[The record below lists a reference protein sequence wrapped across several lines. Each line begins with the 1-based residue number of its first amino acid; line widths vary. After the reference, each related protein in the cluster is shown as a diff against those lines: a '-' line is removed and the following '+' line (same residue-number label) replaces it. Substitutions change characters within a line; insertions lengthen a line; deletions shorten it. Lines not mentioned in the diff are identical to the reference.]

1 MDIEKL
7 NEAIGKIDASIVE
20 AALSDGSNAKA
31 TVIVKRP
38 WLKWVAAAVAIVV
51 FAVGTPIALN
61 MMGAFRS
68 DNIVA
73 LGSDSGDSSS
83 EEDDP
88 GVVTPIDSSSS
99 DVGEPESSSAPDS
112 DSGSSAESGA
122 KPTRSVFRPQS
133 SSAQSGGEGSYAS
146 NAENG
151 ETPVPPVKPD
161 NHTTPPDEPPTEP
174 TEGEFVKEDMPPVTY
189 MINGEEKTFNYQRS
203 TYKKK
208 TADMA
213 LDGSNG
219 DYVVDH
225 YVAENGDAVLKN
237 SDSED
242 LVQYEK
248 DGYYIDMNL
257 NVRISE
263 EGAIEAAKYVVMNT
277 DLPIGSL
284 DNMIVSVRYSSS
296 RYYVMFK
303 TAEGSVEVCLD
314 TAGVLQYLAVRKN
327 ALQQLSSER
336 VSAAIEKMN
345 ERLAE
350 LNNDP
355 GVSYVLKS
363 LHFEE
368 WGSSVYAVFDVLY
381 YPDKDSDEYSVYQYY
396 CIV

>member
-7 NEAIGKIDASIVE
+7 IEAIGKIDASIVE

-38 WLKWVAAAVAIVV
+38 WLKWIAAAVVVAV
-51 FAVGTPIALN
+51 FAIGTPIALN
-61 MMGAFRS
+61 MMGVFRT
-68 DNIVA
+68 DNVVA
-73 LGSDSGDSSS
+73 PGSDSGDSSS
-83 EEDDP
+83 ENDNIS
-88 GVVTPIDSSSS
+88 VVTPIDGGS
-99 DVGEPESSSAPDS
+99 DVGGPESSSASEAND
-112 DSGSSAESGA
+112 GSSSETVKKPANSASSSDGDGESGA
-122 KPTRSVFRPQS
+122 AP
-133 SSAQSGGEGSYAS
+133 GGS
-146 NAENG
+146 ENG
-151 ETPVPPVKPD
+151 EASSSPGHPD
-161 NHTTPPDEPPTEP
+161 DPATPPDEPPAEP
-174 TEGEFVKEDMPPVTY
+174 TEGEFVKDDMPPVTY

-225 YVAENGDAVLKN
+225 YVAENGDTVLKN
-237 SDSED
+237 SDSEE

-257 NVRISE
+257 NGRISE
-263 EGAIEAAKYVVMNT
+263 EGAIEAAEYVVMNT

-296 RYYVMFK
+296 RYYVTFK

-314 TAGVLQYLAVRKN
+314 TDGVLQYLAVRKN